1 MSEHTNYLLGDA
13 SDTANWGDP
22 TRTKGGKWAPLELVV
37 APKYRANFMFMETVD
52 AVVGDNR
59 VRVYLYKHDM
69 TREYVN
75 VDENGRL
82 YMWAG
87 DDTYQELS
95 VEEARGRLV
104 GGLVHALE
112 EGVDISRDMSEV
124 WQRLADLTGLAI
136 RAKTPEPK

>member
-1 MSEHTNYLLGDA
+1 
-13 SDTANWGDP
+13 
-22 TRTKGGKWAPLELVV
+22 
-37 APKYRANFMFMETVD
+37 MFMETVD